1 MATPGLSEII
11 TTTLRNRSGETSD
24 NVSKG
29 NALLSTL
36 KEQGSWKAVSGR
48 TIVREL
54 DYQEGRF
61 QWYSGY
67 DVLDVSPIEVITAAE
82 FNWAQA
88 AGVVSAS
95 GLEIDVQNMG
105 KEQSIDL
112 WEARIKN
119 AQRTMRNQI
128 TFGTYSNGTA
138 FSGKIIGGLQLLVAD
153 DPTTGIVGGI
163 NRGTAG
169 GTFWRN
175 QFYRSTADGGA
186 SLSATTI
193 QAHLDQL
200 TLRCTRGV
208 DKPNV
213 YIADRVAY
221 GYFWNSLQAIQRI
234 TSPSTS
240 KAGAGFKALDFAG
253 QPFYYEDSTGIP
265 TEHVYALNTD
275 FLEFDYASKRNF
287 TPLPEDRAFN
297 QDAFIQLI
305 LWAGQLVTTNAS
317 LQGVLYDNA

>member
-11 TTTLRNRSGETSD
+11 TTTLRNRSGECAD

-29 NALLSTL
+29 NALLNTL
-36 KEQGSWKAVSGR
+36 KTQGSWKSAHGR

-54 DYQEGRF
+54 DYAEGRF

-67 DVLDVSPIEVITAAE
+67 DVLDVSPAEVITAAE

-95 GLEIDVQNMG
+95 GLEIDVQNLG

-119 AQRTMRNQI
+119 AQRTMKNQI
-128 TFGTYSNGTA
+128 TYGCYSNGTA
-138 FSGKIIGGLQLLVAD
+138 YSGKIIGGLQLLVAD
-153 DPTTGIVGGI
+153 LPTTGTVGGI
-163 NRGTAG
+163 NRATSGNE
-169 GTFWRN
+169 FWRN
-175 QFYRSTADGGA
+175 QYYRSTADGGA

-200 TLRCTRGV
+200 TLRCTRGT
-208 DKPNV
+208 DKPNI

-221 GYFWNSLQAIQRI
+221 GYFWNSLQAVQRI
-234 TSPSTS
+234 TSPEKGS
-240 KAGAGFKALDFAG
+240 AGFKSLEFAG

-265 TEHVYALNTD
+265 TEHVYALNTN
-275 FLEFDYASKRNF
+275 FMEFVYAPKRNF

-305 LWAGQLVTTNAS
+305 LWAGQLVVTNAS

>member
-1 MATPGLSEII
+1 MASPNLSEII

-24 NVSKG
+24 NVSLG
-29 NALLSTL
+29 NALLKTL
-36 KEQGSWKAVSGR
+36 KDKGAWKAVHGR

-54 DYQEGRF
+54 DYTEGRF

-67 DVLDVSPIEVITAAE
+67 DVLDVSPADVISAAE

-95 GLEIDVQNMG
+95 GLEIDVQNTG
-105 KEQSIDL
+105 KEQVIDL
-112 WEARIKN
+112 FEARITN

-128 TFGTYSNGTA
+128 NYGCWSNGTEY
-138 FSGKIIGGLQLLVAD
+138 SGKIIGGLQLLVAD
-153 DPTTGIVGGI
+153 DPTTGTVGGI
-163 NRGTAG
+163 DRSAAI

-175 QFYRSTADGGA
+175 QYYRSTADGGA

-193 QAHLDQL
+193 QAHLNAL
-200 TLRCTRGV
+200 TLRCTRGP
-208 DKPNV
+208 DKPDC
-213 YIADRVAY
+213 YLADSVAY
-221 GYFWNSLQAIQRI
+221 GYYWTSLQAIQRI
-234 TSPSTS
+234 TKESNS
-240 KAGAGFKALDFAG
+240 KAGSGFRAMDFAG

-265 TEHVYALNTD
+265 AEHVYALNTD
-275 FLEFDYASKRNF
+275 YMQFCYAPKRNF
-287 TPLPEDRAFN
+287 MPLPEDRAYN